1 VNLLALGQPV
11 RTDLHVFHVRS
22 SAGLYGA
29 EYVILGLVP
38 ALERLG
44 IGSTLLCLDNQYL
57 ELQPLHAKARALG
70 LPAVRI
76 PCRGRFDLAT
86 IGALRS
92 ALAKQPNALL
102 HVHDYKSALNAWIAR
117 GRGRMPIVA
126 TGHGQFSSTARLHL
140 YHRLELSL
148 MRRFERVCMVS
159 AEMRPLLATAGVR
172 DNAIR
177 LIENGIDTD
186 RFSPGVVAFPRAE
199 FGIADNAVVFGSA
212 MRLTAQKNVPGLIDA
227 FAQLA
232 REVAEAVLVI
242 AGEGELR
249 DAANARAA
257 ALGIA
262 DRVRLIGA
270 REEMP
275 RFYAM
280 LDVFV
285 LPSLYEGLPLAL
297 LEAMSM
303 ARRVVATRTG
313 QVADVLDGL
322 PAELVAAGDPV
333 ALAEAMRSAMSNPV
347 DTARLRERVVQRYSL
362 ARMADAYAGVYRDV
376 WREHERAA
384 A

>member
-1 VNLLALGQPV
+1 MDKPV
-11 RTDLHVFHVRS
+11 GTDLHVFHVRS

-29 EYVILGLVP
+29 ENVILGLIP
-38 ALERLG
+38 ALSELRVG
-44 IGSTLLCLDNQYL
+44 GTLLCLDNQYL
-57 ELQPLHAKARALG
+57 EQQPLHAKARALG
-70 LPAVRI
+70 LPALRI

-92 ALAKQPNALL
+92 ALAEQPNAML

-126 TGHGQFSSTARLHL
+126 TSHGQFSSTARLHL

-159 AEMRPLLATAGVR
+159 AEMRPLLTAAGVR
-172 DNAIR
+172 DRAIR
-177 LIENGIDTD
+177 LIENGIDTV
-186 RFSPGVVAFPRAE
+186 RFSPDAVPFPRSD
-199 FGIADNAVVFGSA
+199 FGIADDAVVFGSA

-227 FAQLA
+227 FAQVA
-232 REVAEAVLVI
+232 RDIPAAVLVI

-249 DAANARAA
+249 DAATERVA
-257 ALGIA
+257 ALGLA
-262 DRVRLIGA
+262 DRVHLIGA
-270 REEMP
+270 REEMQ

-297 LEAMSM
+297 LEAMST
-303 ARRVVATRTG
+303 ARKIVATRAG
-313 QVADVLDGL
+313 QVAEVLHGL
-322 PAELVAAGDPV
+322 PAEIVEPGDVAA
-333 ALAEAMRSAMSNPV
+333 LAGAMRRAVPDSA
-347 DTARLRERVVQRYSL
+347 DTARLRERVIRRYSL
-362 ARMADAYAGVYRDV
+362 ATMAHAYAGLYREV
-376 WREHERAA
+376 WRERERAA

>member
-1 VNLLALGQPV
+1 
-11 RTDLHVFHVRS
+11 
-22 SAGLYGA
+22 
-29 EYVILGLVP
+29 
-38 ALERLG
+38 
-44 IGSTLLCLDNQYL
+44 
-57 ELQPLHAKARALG
+57 
-70 LPAVRI
+70 
-76 PCRGRFDLAT
+76 
-86 IGALRS
+86 
-92 ALAKQPNALL
+92 
-102 HVHDYKSALNAWIAR
+102 
-117 GRGRMPIVA
+117 
-126 TGHGQFSSTARLHL
+126 
-140 YHRLELSL
+140 

-159 AEMRPLLATAGVR
+159 DEMRPLLAAAGVR
-172 DNAIR
+172 DSAIR

-186 RFSPGVVAFPRAE
+186 RFSPDAAPLPRAE

-212 MRLTAQKNVPGLIDA
+212 MRLTAQNNVPGLIDA
-227 FAQLA
+227 FAQVA
-232 REVAEAVLVI
+232 REVAEAVLVV

-249 DAANARAA
+249 EAANARAA

-303 ARRVVATRTG
+303 ARTVVATRTG

-322 PAELVAAGDPV
+322 PAELVAAGDSP
-333 ALAEAMRSAMSNPV
+333 ALAEAMLTAMSKPA
-347 DTARLRERVVQRYSL
+347 DASRLRERVVERYSL
-362 ARMADAYAGVYRDV
+362 ATMAGAYAGLYREV
-376 WREHERAA
+376 WGERERAA

>member
-1 VNLLALGQPV
+1 MH
-11 RTDLHVFHVRS
+11 TDLHVFHVRS

-29 EYVILGLVP
+29 EHVILGLVP

-57 ELQPLHAKARALG
+57 EQQPLHAKARALG
-70 LPAVRI
+70 LPAMRI

-86 IGALRS
+86 INALRS
-92 ALAKQPNALL
+92 ALANQPNALL
-102 HVHDYKSALNAWIAR
+102 HVHDYKSALNAWVAR
-117 GRGRMPIVA
+117 GRSRVPIVA
-126 TGHGQFSSTARLHL
+126 TAHGQFSSTARLHL

-159 AEMRPLLATAGVR
+159 DEMRPLLAAAGIR
-172 DNAIR
+172 DSAIR
-177 LIENGIDTD
+177 LIENGIDTI
-186 RFSPGVVAFPRAE
+186 RFSPDVVPFPRAE
-199 FGIADNAVVFGSA
+199 FGIGENAVVFGSA

-227 FAQLA
+227 FAQVA
-232 REVAEAVLVI
+232 RDVAEPVLVI

-249 DAANARAA
+249 DAATARAA
-257 ALGIA
+257 ALDIA
-262 DRVRLIGA
+262 DRVHLIGA
-270 REEMP
+270 REEMQ

-322 PAELVAAGDPV
+322 PAELVAAGDTA
-333 ALAEAMRSAMSNPV
+333 ALAGAMRRSIVANPP

-362 ARMADAYAGVYRDV
+362 ATMADAYAGLYHEV
-376 WREHERAA
+376 WRERERAA

>member
-1 VNLLALGQPV
+1 M
-11 RTDLHVFHVRS
+11 RTDLHVLHVRS

-38 ALERLG
+38 ALERRG

-57 ELQPLHAKARALG
+57 EQQPLHAKACALG

-86 IGALRS
+86 ISALRS

-117 GRGRMPIVA
+117 GRGRTPIVA

-148 MRRFERVCMVS
+148 MRRFDRVCMVS
-159 AEMRPLLATAGVR
+159 DEMRPLLVAAGVR

-186 RFSPGVVAFPRAE
+186 RFSPDVVPFPRAE

-227 FAQLA
+227 FAQVA
-232 REVAEAVLVI
+232 RDIPAAVLVI

-249 DAANARAA
+249 EAANARAA
-257 ALGIA
+257 ALGITE
-262 DRVRLIGA
+262 RVRLIGA

-303 ARRVVATRTG
+303 ARTVVATRTG
-313 QVADVLDGL
+313 QVADVLEGL
-322 PAELVAAGDPV
+322 PAELVPAGDPV
-333 ALAEAMRSAMSNPV
+333 ALAEAMRRAMSNPS
-347 DTARLRERVVQRYSL
+347 DTSRLRERVVGRYSL
-362 ARMADAYAGVYRDV
+362 ATMADAYAGLYREV
-376 WREHERAA
+376 WRERERAA

>member
-1 VNLLALGQPV
+1 M
-11 RTDLHVFHVRS
+11 RTDLHVLHVRS

-29 EYVILGLVP
+29 EHVILGLVP

-57 ELQPLHAKARALG
+57 EQQPLHAKACALG

-86 IGALRS
+86 ISALRS

-117 GRGRMPIVA
+117 GRGRTPIVA

-148 MRRFERVCMVS
+148 MRRFDRVCMVS
-159 AEMRPLLATAGVR
+159 DEMRPLLVAAGVR

-186 RFSPGVVAFPRAE
+186 RFSPDVVPFPRAG
-199 FGIADNAVVFGSA
+199 FGIAGNAVVFGSA

-227 FAQLA
+227 FAQVA
-232 REVAEAVLVI
+232 RDIPAAVLVI

-249 DAANARAA
+249 EAANARAA
-257 ALGIA
+257 ALDIA
-262 DRVRLIGA
+262 ERVRLIGA

-303 ARRVVATRTG
+303 ARTVVATRTG
-313 QVADVLDGL
+313 QVADVLEGL
-322 PAELVAAGDPV
+322 PAELVPAGDPV
-333 ALAEAMRSAMSNPV
+333 ALAEAMRRAMSNPS
-347 DTARLRERVVQRYSL
+347 DTSRLRERVVGRYSL
-362 ARMADAYAGVYRDV
+362 ATMADAYAGLYREV
-376 WREHERAA
+376 WRERERAA